1 MLKHRNYHFIGIGGI
16 GMSGLAKLLLSLGYR
31 VTGSDLRPSEITRQ
45 LEAQGAQIFYGHN
58 PENVARAEV
67 VVYSSAIKPDNPEL
81 VEAQRKGLLV
91 MPRAAMLVELMKLHR
106 INIAVAGAH
115 GKTTT
120 SSMVAAVLTAGGLN
134 PTVAVGGKVNGFSG
148 NAWLGKR
155 DYLVAE
161 ADESDGSFLRMSP
174 DIAVVTNIDR
184 EHLDFYPD
192 LEAVREAFAH
202 FLDQIRPGGR
212 AVLCA
217 DDQETRRLALQVKVP
232 VLLYGLGPSAS
243 SLRAEILEE
252 GLKSR
257 FLVVYQGKPQG
268 EIRLNLPGRH
278 NVLNAL
284 AAVGVGLC
292 LGISFADI
300 ARGLEGFSGV
310 RRRLEQKAAVGN
322 ILILDDY
329 AHHPTEIKATI
340 AALRQAYP
348 SRRLVVLFQPHRY
361 SRTKALFDEFTK
373 AFDQVD
379 LLLLTEIYAAS
390 EAPLP
395 GVTGERLYQALRKRR
410 EAETYFSENKELL
423 LARTLSL
430 VQPGD
435 LVVTMGAGDI
445 YRVGEALA
453 QELGLRKEVA

>member
-1 MLKHRNYHFIGIGGI
+1 
-16 GMSGLAKLLLSLGYR
+16 
-31 VTGSDLRPSEITRQ
+31 
-45 LEAQGAQIFYGHN
+45 
-58 PENVARAEV
+58 
-67 VVYSSAIKPDNPEL
+67 
-81 VEAQRKGLLV
+81 
-91 MPRAAMLVELMKLHR
+91 
-106 INIAVAGAH
+106 
-115 GKTTT
+115 
-120 SSMVAAVLTAGGLN
+120 
-134 PTVAVGGKVNGFSG
+134 
-148 NAWLGKR
+148 
-155 DYLVAE
+155 VAE

-174 DIAVVTNIDR
+174 DIEVVTNIDR

-192 LEAVREAFAH
+192 LEAVREAFAR
-202 FLDQIRPGGR
+202 FLGQIRPGGH
-212 AVLCA
+212 AILCA
-217 DDQETRRLALQVKVP
+217 DDQETRRLARKVKVP
-232 VLLYGLGPSAS
+232 VLLYGLAPEA

-257 FLVVYQGKPQG
+257 FLVIYQGKPQG

-292 LGISFADI
+292 LGIPFADI

-310 RRRLEQKAAVGN
+310 RRRLEQKAEVGN

-340 AALRQAYP
+340 AALRQGYP
-348 SRRLVVLFQPHRY
+348 ARRLVVLFQPHRY

-379 LLLLTEIYAAS
+379 LLLLTEIYPAS
-390 EAPLP
+390 ESPLP
-395 GVTGERLYQALRKRR
+395 GVTGERLYQAIRERR

-423 LARTLSL
+423 LARALSL

>member
-232 VLLYGLGPSAS
+232 VLLYGLGSEA

-257 FLVVYQGKPQG
+257 FLVVYQGKSRG

-292 LGISFADI
+292 LGIPFADI

-379 LLLLTEIYAAS
+379 LLLLTEIYPAS
-390 EAPLP
+390 ESPLP

>member
-1 MLKHRNYHFIGIGGI
+1 MLKHRHYHFIGIGGI

-31 VTGSDLRPSEITRQ
+31 VTGSDLRRSDITRQ
-45 LEAQGAQIFYGHN
+45 LEAQGAQIFYGHH
-58 PENVARAEV
+58 PENVAQAEV
-67 VVYSSAIKPDNPEL
+67 VIYSSAIKPDNPEL
-81 VEAQRKGLLV
+81 LAAKEKGLLV
-91 MPRAAMLVELMKLHR
+91 VPRAAMLVELMKLHR
-106 INIAVAGAH
+106 INVAVAGAH

-192 LEAVREAFAH
+192 LAAVREAFTH
-202 FLDQIRPGGR
+202 FLEQIRPDGR

-217 DDQETRRLALQVKVP
+217 DDPETLRLAQKAKVP
-232 VLLYGLGPSAS
+232 VLLYGLGPEAA
-243 SLRAEILEE
+243 LQAQILEE
-252 GLKSR
+252 GRLTR
-257 FLVVYQGKPQG
+257 FLVLYQGKPQG
-268 EIRLNLPGRH
+268 EIKLRLPGRH
-278 NVLNAL
+278 NILNAL

-292 LGISFADI
+292 LGVPFADI
-300 ARGLEGFSGV
+300 AHGLEGFSGV
-310 RRRLEQKAAVGN
+310 RRRLEQKAAVGG
-322 ILILDDY
+322 ILVMDDY
-329 AHHPTEIKATI
+329 AHHPTEIKATV

-348 SRRLVVLFQPHRY
+348 DRRLVVLFQPHRY
-361 SRTKALFDEFTK
+361 SRTKALFDEFVT

-379 LLLLTEIYAAS
+379 VLLLTEIYPAS

-395 GVTGERLYQALRKRR
+395 GVSGERLYQALREHR
-410 EAETYFSENKELL
+410 AGETYFSENKELL
-423 LARTLSL
+423 LARALSL
-430 VQPGD
+430 VRAGD